1 MHHLCKWLKA
11 NKISLNSSK
20 TEVLIFRHQ
29 NKPIMHRKKPEDKL
43 SKWNITI
50 KIDGKTIEP
59 STHVKYLRIL
69 VDSFLN
75 WNFHIDELS
84 TKHSHAVGM
93 LANIRHYINVKTL
106 SMVYHGIFSSLL
118 LYGSQIWE
126 QSNQS
131 VSKMEKLQNKALR
144 IINFKPL
151 RYSVNSL
158 YNKCEILKF
167 GDSIK
172 LSNFLYDHDNIK
184 GNLPTTLCAGI
195 TPLDRLLEIKKVT
208 IFLL

>member
-1 MHHLCKWLKA
+1 M
-11 NKISLNSSK
+11 
-20 TEVLIFRHQ
+20 E
-29 NKPIMHRKKPEDKL
+29 
-43 SKWNITI
+43 I
-50 KIDGKTIEP
+50 KIDGKKIEP
-59 STHVKYLRIL
+59 SSHVKYLGIFTLMSYLLNFLMQL
-69 VDSFLN
+69 VCSLKLDTIKREDIFHGLS
-75 WNFHIDELS
+75 WNFFIPTS
-84 TKHSHAVGM
+84 
-93 LANIRHYINVKTL
+93 IW
-106 SMVYHGIFSSLL
+106 FSNL
-118 LYGSQIWE
+118 GR

-172 LSNFLYDHDNIK
+172 LSNFLYAHDNIK

-195 TPLDRLLEIKKVT
+195 TLLDSKHSQVTRNQKVT
-208 IFLL
+208 R

>member
-1 MHHLCKWLKA
+1 
-11 NKISLNSSK
+11 
-20 TEVLIFRHQ
+20 
-29 NKPIMHRKKPEDKL
+29 
-43 SKWNITI
+43 
-50 KIDGKTIEP
+50 
-59 STHVKYLRIL
+59 
-69 VDSFLN
+69 
-75 WNFHIDELS
+75 
-84 TKHSHAVGM
+84 M
-93 LANIRHYINVKTL
+93 LAKIRHYINEKTL

-118 LYGSQIWE
+118 LYGSRIWG

-172 LSNFLYDHDNIK
+172 LSNFLYAHDNIK

-195 TPLDRLLEIKKVT
+195 TLLDSKHSPITRNQKGNQVNIPMVRTKTSGANSIKSKSVNTWNDLNKLCIKKQFVNQKRNFCNKVT
-208 IFLL
+208 S